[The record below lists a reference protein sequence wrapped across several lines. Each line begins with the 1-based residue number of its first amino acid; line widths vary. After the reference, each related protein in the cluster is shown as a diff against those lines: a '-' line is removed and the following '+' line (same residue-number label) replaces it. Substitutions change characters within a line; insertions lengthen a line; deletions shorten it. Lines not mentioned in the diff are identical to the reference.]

1 MVKKIDTET
10 LVAEYLARGGKIT
23 KCPTRVVAS
32 NDNRKI
38 FRIAY
43 SKEDAFWNS
52 LAALPFA
59 R

>member
-10 LVAEYLARGGKIT
+10 LVSEYLARGGKIT

-38 FRIAY
+38 FRIAHP
-43 SKEDAFWNS
+43 KQEAFWNS
-52 LAALPFA
+52 LAA
-59 R
+59 